1 MIGRILALDVGD
13 VRTGLAM
20 SDPLGIIASPL
31 KILNSNECDVVKEI
45 ISVINDN
52 NIKKVV
58 FGLPISLDGN
68 EKIQAEKV
76 RKFISILKKE
86 KDIEYIPIDERYS
99 TASAKNM
106 LLSTRK
112 QGLKGKSKSLDSI
125 SATILLQTYLSMKK

>member
-45 ISVINDN
+45 ISVINEHS
-52 NIKKVV
+52 IKKIV
-58 FGLPISLDGN
+58 FGLPISLDGT
-68 EKIQAEKV
+68 EKV
-76 RKFISILKKE
+76 QAQKVREFIATLKKE
-86 KDIEYIPIDERYS
+86 IDIEFIPIDERYS

-112 QGLKGKSKSLDSI
+112 QGLKGKTKSLDSI
-125 SATILLQTYLSMKK
+125 SATILLQTYLSMK